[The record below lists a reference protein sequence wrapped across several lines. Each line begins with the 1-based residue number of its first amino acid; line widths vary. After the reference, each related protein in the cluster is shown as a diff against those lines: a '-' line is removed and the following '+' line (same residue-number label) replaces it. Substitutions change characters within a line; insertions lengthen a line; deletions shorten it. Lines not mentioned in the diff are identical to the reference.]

1 MKYSI
6 LEFNQREV
14 LKLQKTEIENGKEV
28 NIAIDLIDL
37 AILNVVADL
46 ANRKSITKVVLDDK
60 QYSWI
65 SYKILLEDLPILRIE
80 KKQLTRRLQKLQ
92 SFDLVEVRVERLH
105 GAGTFTYLRIGAGYE
120 KIKYAQTDSQES
132 LMGVVKNDE
141 GGSQECL
148 PKDKYTIQDNNIINK
163 ETNILSYISKE
174 SKGLDPSSEVATSH
188 SKSAVVPLEERK
200 QAFIDKVYSFSNVY
214 DRRLLDNFIDYWTE
228 CGGRK
233 MRFEKEKTYE
243 LALRLKTWKR
253 NEDERQARYQT
264 KYKSSVLASNESQ
277 SNGYPK
283 AVDAS
288 EYFKNMK

>member
-6 LEFNQREV
+6 LGFNQSEV

-105 GAGTFTYLRIGAGYE
+105 GAGTFIYLRIGAGYE

-132 LMGVVKNDE
+132 PRGVVKNDE
-141 GGSQECL
+141 GGSQESL
-148 PKDKYTIQDNNIINK
+148 PNITNK

-174 SKGLDPSSEVATSH
+174 SKGLDPSSEIATSH

-214 DRRLLDNFIDYWTE
+214 DHCLLDKFIDYWTE

-253 NEDERQARYQT
+253 NEDERQARYRP
-264 KYKSSVLASNESQ
+264 KCKSSVPTSYESK
-277 SNGYPK
+277 SDGYPQ

-288 EYFKNMK
+288 EFLKKFGI